1 VCVCVCIQI
10 YGILRKGERA
20 GPRRHTGVEAEHQLF
35 FEAPSPNIFGRVSPH
50 QRVRSGPLFLVGLL
64 LARRPKTHLETTSLE
79 KVGNSGTRSSL
90 FTSCVV
96 ALSLEAVTLRTTS
109 SSPCLICPPTCPL
122 LQVHLLTGNLPD

>member
-20 GPRRHTGVEAEHQLF
+20 GPRRHTGVEAEHHLF
-35 FEAPSPNIFGRVSPH
+35 FEALTSSVAFPPTSG

-79 KVGNSGTRSSL
+79 EVGNSGTRSSL

-96 ALSLEAVTLRTTS
+96 ALSLE
-109 SSPCLICPPTCPL
+109 
-122 LQVHLLTGNLPD
+122 